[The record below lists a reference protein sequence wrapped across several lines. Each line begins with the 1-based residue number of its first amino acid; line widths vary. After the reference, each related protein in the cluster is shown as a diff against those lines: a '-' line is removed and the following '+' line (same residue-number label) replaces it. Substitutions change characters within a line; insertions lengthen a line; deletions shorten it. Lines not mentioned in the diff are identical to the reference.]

1 MAGVRGF
8 NDPNVQ
14 INPDGL
20 PVWYQSV
27 CFGVFLRS
35 CADKYFRQVDP
46 DMSNATTTLLPWY
59 LGYKGGNTTDA
70 IQCMA
75 AGDNGYEDSHASLN
89 GGLNN
94 HWARNNTPWSWGYFK
109 RDDIPVHYAI
119 AEGWT
124 TGDMYQVCFCYHTVK
139 AMSNTLQ
146 ESQVTS
152 TNPNRVTLVS
162 GSVNVPGGPQKPD
175 QGGVYIDN
183 NVTTGTSAPATH
195 TLYYA
200 TET

>member
-1 MAGVRGF
+1 MYVYLSSANLGKTNDCVQYFGTMAGVRGF

-14 INPDGL
+14 VNPDGL

-27 CFGVFLRS
+27 CFHTFSRT
-35 CADKYFRQVDP
+35 CANKSIRQVDP

-59 LGYKGGNTTDA
+59 LGYQGGNTTDA

-109 RDDIPVHYAI
+109 REDIPVHYAI

-124 TGDMYQVCFCYHTVK
+124 TGDMYQVCS
-139 AMSNTLQ
+139 AITL
-146 ESQVTS
+146 SKLCLIPYRS
-152 TNPNRVTLVS
+152 P
-162 GSVNVPGGPQKPD
+162 K
-175 QGGVYIDN
+175 
-183 NVTTGTSAPATH
+183 
-195 TLYYA
+195 
-200 TET
+200 